1 MLLQIYTVVLLVFLF
16 LWMDPLG
23 AFVVLLPL
31 SSAVTV
37 NETAL
42 WISDLMKSSAQ
53 QGENCVLKSTQIFVS
68 H

>member
-1 MLLQIYTVVLLVFLF
+1 
-16 LWMDPLG
+16 MDPLG

-53 QGENCVLKSTQIFVS
+53 QGNNCVLKSTQIFVS